1 MNLLLTEQCYR
12 APAERQNK
20 ILEVKKMQKVVYSV
34 TKVNKDEKWKGVGY
48 LIEDNLLIPSTSSKG
63 NAYIRVFEDVAD
75 KCKKVVNT
83 ENEFKGYVTV
93 AYENIHVFNKEKN
106 HYDTLDYV
114 ETTYY
119 IWYKFID

>member
-1 MNLLLTEQCYR
+1 MKNRLVAFATNLSKKACNECYK
-12 APAERQNK
+12 P
-20 ILEVKKMQKVVYSV
+20 ILNQQ
-34 TKVNKDEKWKGVGY
+34 
-48 LIEDNLLIPSTSSKG
+48 G
-63 NAYIRVFEDVAD
+63 NPYIRVFEEVAD

-83 ENEFKGYVTV
+83 ENEYEGYVTI